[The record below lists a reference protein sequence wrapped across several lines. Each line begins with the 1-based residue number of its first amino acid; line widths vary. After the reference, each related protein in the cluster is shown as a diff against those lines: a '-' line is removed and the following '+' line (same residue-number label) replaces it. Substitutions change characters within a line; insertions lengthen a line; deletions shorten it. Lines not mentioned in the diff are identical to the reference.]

1 MENISMSFSISYF
14 TPLLPIK
21 GIIWKTQFILKG
33 LQSQKKKFT
42 AAEYDPKSLF
52 STIDKPRL

>member
-1 MENISMSFSISYF
+1 MSFSISYF